1 MMDLKLEILKTS
13 MKEKSLICLTI
24 ISQYILENYFLM
36 IQMDELEFPDKILKT
51 TKFRTEV
58 IPMSFYPDF
67 KKNNFQFPKLSLGF

>member
-1 MMDLKLEILKTS
+1 MDLKLEILKTS
-13 MKEKSLICLTI
+13 MKEKSLIFLTI
-24 ISQYILENYFLM
+24 SHYILENYFLM

-67 KKNNFQFPKLSLGF
+67 KKNNFMFPKLSLGF